1 VSFLVPNNV
10 NLHGRNGDTMTNI
23 NNINNINATKVTN
36 VTGFEFSKYAW
47 LECVHGL
54 VSYGNDSDCHSGVS
68 DALIW

>member
-1 VSFLVPNNV
+1 
-10 NLHGRNGDTMTNI
+10 MTNI